1 MSYTIIIKK
10 TESDLAKNLL
20 RYLKSLTDTKEYDFL
35 QIIEEDEDV
44 LSEKQK
50 KELDKRYNHFLQHH
64 DNYPD
69 WEDVKHKYVKP

>member
-1 MSYTIIIKK
+1 MSYTIIIKQ

-35 QIIEEDEDV
+35 QIIEKDEDA

-50 KELDKRYNHFLQHH
+50 KELDKRHNHFLEHH

-69 WEDVKHKYVKP
+69 WEDVKHKYVKS